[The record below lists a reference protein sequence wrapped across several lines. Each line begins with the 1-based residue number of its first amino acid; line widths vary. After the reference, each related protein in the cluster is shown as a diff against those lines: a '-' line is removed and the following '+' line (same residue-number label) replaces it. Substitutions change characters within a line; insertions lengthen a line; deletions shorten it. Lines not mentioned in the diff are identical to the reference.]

1 MGREFGIRLALGAR
15 PTDLLRGVVARDARV
30 IMGGVVLGLALAAA
44 LSRGVAGFLFGVT
57 PYDPVAYAV
66 AGIGLAFVGLVAS
79 YLPARRTSTLQPVEV
94 LREE

>member
-1 MGREFGIRLALGAR
+1 M
-15 PTDLLRGVVARDARV
+15 
-30 IMGGVVLGLALAAA
+30 GLALAAA